1 MTTADAEKYKDAV
14 RVGYAEAA
22 KEAQTRT
29 ATGAASGL
37 IGRSLYEQQGSE
49 ALPEGA
55 LAASLGCGN
64 PTLLADL
71 RQGEV
76 VLDLGSGGGV
86 DVLLS
91 ARRVGPTGQAY
102 GLDMTDEMLERARA
116 NQYESGLTNVEF
128 LKGNIEDVPLP
139 DSSVDVIISNCAVNL
154 SPDKEAVFREAFRVL
169 KPGGRLAISDIVLR
183 HELPELAATVM
194 RSLTGCMAG
203 ALSEA
208 RYSGLLQSSGFRG
221 VGIKPTQVYNEYD
234 LVQMAGEPIDAD
246 GLPPATDMYATI
258 RELDGVVMSPF
269 VRARKVQRSR
279 QGTHPARRED
289 TRRTRLTPDH
299 CHLTKR

>member
-22 KEAQTRT
+22 KWAQTRT

-76 VLDLGSGGGV
+76 VLDVGSGGGV

-139 DSSVDVIISNCAVNL
+139 DSSVDVIISNCVVNL
-154 SPDKEAVFREAFRVL
+154 SPDKEAVFHEAFRVL

-183 HELPELAATVM
+183 HELPEPAATVM

>member
-22 KEAQTRT
+22 KWAQTRT

-76 VLDLGSGGGV
+76 VLDVGSGGGV

-139 DSSVDVIISNCAVNL
+139 DSSVDVIISNCVVNL

-183 HELPELAATVM
+183 HELPEPAATVM